1 MARGPKQDYNEALIP
16 QVIKMLEDGATKKAA
31 CETLGI
37 AYNTKRL
44 ADIIEK
50 YQSDK
55 EESALRRKQ
64 KRGTPIQG
72 VELENIIEGYLVLDL
87 SFDHLSKRFYR
98 PVEAIRMALWRCGA
112 LLKTT
117 EKANP
122 LWPSQMP
129 DECYK
134 HGEAD
139 EFSVGQL
146 VWVAGYGC
154 LGEIRK
160 YHGNGQYRVYLM
172 DRDLHRN
179 VNFNWWDLGDLSHLE
194 KLGVNLRQLGG
205 VMDADEIKEILYETM
220 RKARMTANRRD

>member
-1 MARGPKQDYNEALIP
+1 MARAPKQDYDVNMIP
-16 QVIKMLEDGATKKAA
+16 AVIKMLEDGATKKAA

-44 ADIIEK
+44 ADIIDK
-50 YQSDK
+50 YVADK
-55 EESALRRKQ
+55 EEAAIQRKR
-64 KRGTPIQG
+64 KRGTPITG

-87 SFDHLSKRFYR
+87 SFDHLSKRFHR
-98 PVEAIRMALWRCGA
+98 PTEAIKMALWRSGA
-112 LLKTT
+112 LLKTQ
-117 EKANP
+117 ESANP

-129 DECYK
+129 DECYMAS
-134 HGEAD
+134 EEE
-139 EFSVGQL
+139 EFTIGQL

-154 LGEIRK
+154 LGEVRK
-160 YHGNGQYRVYLM
+160 YHGKGQYRVYLM

-179 VNFNWWDLGDLSHLE
+179 VNFHWWDLGNLAHLE

-205 VMDADEIKEILYETM
+205 VMSQDEIREILYETM